1 MENPKKETPP
11 PQADAPEPAVL
22 AVASVETKGTN
33 KIGEDMGGFWAGG
46 IAQD

>member
-1 MENPKKETPP
+1 MENPKKEMPP
-11 PQADAPEPAVL
+11 VPAEAPEPAVL

-46 IAQD
+46 IAQE